1 MELVLTGSPTTA
13 TELSRLGLLN
23 KVCSS
28 EEDVLDESI
37 KLGEAIAA
45 NSAPAIGLAKQAV
58 KAGKHPWYP
67 PCPENFVLSAEA
79 EATTLNAGL
88 EIERALYYSSFSLAD
103 CQEGVAAF
111 LEKRAP
117 NFQHQ

>member
-13 TELSRLGLLN
+13 TQLERLGLLN

-37 KLGEAIAA
+37 KLAEAIAA

-58 KAGKHPWYP
+58 KAGKHP
-67 PCPENFVLSAEA
+67 
-79 EATTLNAGL
+79 
-88 EIERALYYSSFSLAD
+88 
-103 CQEGVAAF
+103 
-111 LEKRAP
+111 
-117 NFQHQ
+117 